1 MDDPY
6 ENEFECATGIHDHFT
21 QSWAHN
27 FVLIEYANPI
37 RGERKSVLCSPG
49 EEFNW
54 IIEIIFQNLIEIH
67 TQKRFLECCNS
78 IDILKIFFKIF
89 LKKIFQ

>member
-1 MDDPY
+1 MLAKIQCRTAGRAGLGMGVPS
-6 ENEFECATGIHDHFT
+6 EF
-21 QSWAHN
+21 SLPSN
-27 FVLIEYANPI
+27 
-37 RGERKSVLCSPG
+37 KPG